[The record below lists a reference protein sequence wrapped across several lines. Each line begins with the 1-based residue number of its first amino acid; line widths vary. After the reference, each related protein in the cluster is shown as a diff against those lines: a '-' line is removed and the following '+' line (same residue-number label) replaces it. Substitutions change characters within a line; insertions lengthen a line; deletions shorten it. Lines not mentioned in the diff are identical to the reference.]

1 MPHTKEGINLSEL
14 WDIIDK
20 NGNITGRLHERG
32 KPLNKGEYHLE
43 VCVWI
48 ENEKGEYLISQ
59 RSPNKSS
66 PNMWECTGGNAVAG
80 DDSLTTAL
88 KEAKEELGII
98 LVPQNGQM
106 VQHRLRCGNIGCH
119 GLVDVW
125 LFRQNVD
132 ISTVIL
138 APDETCN
145 AKWASRDE
153 INRMIIEGTFTTGG
167 LFTCVDELFEGV

>member
-1 MPHTKEGINLSEL
+1 M
-14 WDIIDK
+14 
-20 NGNITGRLHERG
+20 
-32 KPLNKGEYHLE
+32 NKGEYHLE
-43 VCVWI
+43 VHVLI
-48 ENEKGEYLISQ
+48 ENDKGEYLISQ
-59 RSPNKSS
+59 RSLNKTL

-88 KEAKEELGII
+88 KEVKEELGII
-98 LVPQNGQM
+98 LEPQNGRM
-106 VQHRLRCGNIGCH
+106 IQHQLQCGNVECC

-145 AKWASRDE
+145 AMWASRDK
-153 INRMIIEGTFTTGG
+153 INSMINEGTFTTWK
-167 LFTCVDELFEGV
+167 LYTYIDELFEEMA